1 MSENCFSR
9 IASTGSFL
17 PKRAV
22 SNEELAQDLAKI
34 GVETSDEWIRT
45 RTGIGCRHI
54 ASEGQTTLSLA
65 VDATRDALTR
75 GNIDPQT
82 IDLIIVAT
90 TTPDGLF
97 PSMACK
103 MPWASRVV
111 RLLTFRRYVPVLST
125 P

>member
-45 RTGIGCRHI
+45 ARASNSAILLPVKSPPLIWPPRLKTGLG
-54 ASEGQTTLSLA
+54 
-65 VDATRDALTR
+65 
-75 GNIDPQT
+75 
-82 IDLIIVAT
+82 
-90 TTPDGLF
+90 
-97 PSMACK
+97 
-103 MPWASRVV
+103 SRW
-111 RLLTFRRYVPVLST
+111 FFS
-125 P
+125 

>member
-45 RTGIGCRHI
+45 RTGIEQRYLASGEESTTYL
-54 ASEGQTTLSLA
+54 ASEAAKQALASLELLNHFRIGQFLHHLYFQ
-65 VDATRDALTR
+65 
-75 GNIDPQT
+75 NH
-82 IDLIIVAT
+82 
-90 TTPDGLF
+90 F
-97 PSMACK
+97 
-103 MPWASRVV
+103 SRP
-111 RLLTFRRYVPVLST
+111 VP
-125 P
+125 

>member
-45 RTGIGCRHI
+45 RTGIEQRYLASGEESTTYL
-54 ASEGQTTLSLA
+54 ASEAAKQ
-65 VDATRDALTR
+65 ALEA
-75 GNIDPQT
+75 GGFSPDE

-90 TTPDGLF
+90 VSYTHLTLPTN
-97 PSMACK
+97 
-103 MPWASRVV
+103 SRV
-111 RLLTFRRYVPVLST
+111 
-125 P
+125 

>member
-45 RTGIGCRHI
+45 RTGIDTLLLKVHI
-54 ASEGQTTLSLA
+54 
-65 VDATRDALTR
+65 
-75 GNIDPQT
+75 
-82 IDLIIVAT
+82 
-90 TTPDGLF
+90 
-97 PSMACK
+97 
-103 MPWASRVV
+103 
-111 RLLTFRRYVPVLST
+111 
-125 P
+125 